1 MKLRSLFKK
10 MKINI
15 ASNEV
20 VHLIG
25 IGGIGMSGL
34 AQIMNNMGFRIQGSD
49 LNKNKNTERL
59 IKLGIKVYFGHS
71 QKNLKQ
77 ATMIVIS
84 SAIKKNNN
92 ELKAARNKKLPVF
105 SRGEML
111 ANIVA
116 LKKNIVV
123 SGSHGKTTTTSL
135 VANILVEAGLDPT
148 VINGGV
154 INSLKNNAQL
164 GKGEWAVIESDES
177 DGSFLK
183 LPVTYSIITNL
194 DKEHLDFYGSFEKL
208 KKGFTSFI
216 DKTPSFGKSLI
227 CIDNKNL
234 RDLLPKCKTNNFLTF
249 GFNKNSNYQISNV
262 KKKKNCSIFDL
273 RLKFIRKKKYKIKN
287 IKVNLIGD
295 HNITNAAASIAIA
308 LNLGIKISKIKSA
321 LKKFLGIQRRFT
333 KVFSIERREFYDDY
347 AHHPTEIKAVI
358 NSARQVYKH
367 RKIICI
373 FQPHRYSRV
382 KLLRNEFASAFKLCD
397 VVVLCPV
404 YSAGEKKRYNFNQ
417 SQFSQLIS
425 KKSNIQVINI
435 QNQKDLRNYFKKNLL
450 DNEMVI
456 CMGAGS
462 ISNWIRNIGD
472 ELK

>member
-1 MKLRSLFKK
+1 

-20 VHLIG
+20 IHFIG

-34 AQIMNNMGFRIQGSD
+34 AQIMNNMGFTIQGSD
-49 LNKNKNTERL
+49 LSRNKNTERL
-59 IKLGIKVYFGHS
+59 IKSGMKVYFGHH
-71 QKNLKQ
+71 QKNLKK

-84 SAIKKNNN
+84 SAIKKNNK
-92 ELKAARNKKLPVF
+92 ELKAAKLKKLPVF
-105 SRGEML
+105 QRGEML

-123 SGSHGKTTTTSL
+123 TGSHGKTTTTSL

-183 LPVTYSIITNL
+183 LPITYSIVTNI
-194 DKEHLDFYGSFEKL
+194 DKEHLDYYGSFERL
-208 KKGFTSFI
+208 KKSFRSFI

-227 CIDNKNL
+227 CIDENNL
-234 RDLLPKCKTNNFLTF
+234 KSLLSKCKTNNFFTY
-249 GFNKNSNYQISNV
+249 GFEKNSNYQITNV
-262 KKKKNCSIFDL
+262 KREINYSIFDL
-273 RLKFIRKKKYKIKN
+273 RLKFTGNKIYKIKN

-295 HNITNAAASIAIA
+295 HNISNATAAIAIA
-308 LNLGIKISKIKSA
+308 LNLGIQISKIKQA

-333 KVFSIERREFYDDY
+333 KVFTIKKREFYDDY
-347 AHHPTEIKAVI
+347 AHHPTEIRAVI
-358 NSARQVYKH
+358 KGARQVYKD
-367 RKIICI
+367 RKIICV

-382 KLLRNEFASAFKLCD
+382 KFLKNEFALSFRSIDA
-397 VVVLCPV
+397 VVLCPV
-404 YSAGEKKRYNFNQ
+404 YSAGEKIKHNFNQ
-417 SQFSQLIS
+417 NSFSQLIS
-425 KKSNIQVINI
+425 KKSKTQVINI
-435 QNQKDLRNYFKKNLL
+435 KDQKELKNYFKKNLL

-462 ISNWIRNIGD
+462 ISNWIKEIGN